1 MAVADVDVSCETPPR
16 AAEIERVAT
25 ITLLCGVALIVEDAD
40 DVACN
45 AISPPCAATVAV
57 LSQEP
62 EPINRAAKQVTRERI
77 ATGSCVFDVE
87 VFSSDALDTRCAG
100 EAVTVPVAGLA
111 AEPETKLL
119 MTTFEPVPATSLTTK
134 SFALYVMVQ

>member
-62 EPINRAAKQVTRERI
+62 EPINRAAKQVTCERI
-77 ATGSCVFDVE
+77 ATGSCLFDADAPA
-87 VFSSDALDTRCAG
+87 SKALDTRCAG
-100 EAVTVPVAGLA
+100 DAVTVPA
-111 AEPETKLL
+111 AALGDEAEVRSST
-119 MTTFEPVPATSLTTK
+119 TTFGPGPATSLMTR
-134 SFALYVMVQ
+134 SFELYVTVQ